1 MMANEPNDE
10 TDPARL
16 RRFAKRIAEMKWWR
30 EEPKAEQSERTSE
43 QPSQQPQSEATPDQ
57 QQGEAGN
64 NQAGVKNRRQ
74 KPNRYPM
81 PRSHQ

>member
-1 MMANEPNDE
+1 MVKEPKNED
-10 TDPARL
+10 DPTGL
-16 RRFAKRIAEMKWWR
+16 RQFAKRIAEMKWWR

-64 NQAGVKNRRQ
+64 NQA
-74 KPNRYPM
+74 
-81 PRSHQ
+81 RSEEPPTKA